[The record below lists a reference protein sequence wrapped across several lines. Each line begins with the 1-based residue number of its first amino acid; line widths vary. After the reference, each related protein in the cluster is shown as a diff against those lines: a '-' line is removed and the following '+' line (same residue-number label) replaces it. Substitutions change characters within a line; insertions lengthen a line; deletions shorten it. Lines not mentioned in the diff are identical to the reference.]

1 MNLQGIVLAY
11 NLAMYRNRFALALAL
26 CSAARATVPTIDESL
41 SMKSVAGA
49 QISPDGHYVAYS
61 VTQTNWEDN
70 DFISQIWI
78 AVTASGERYQLTSG
92 KKSSTGPQ
100 WSPDSRRIAFTS
112 DRDGKRQ
119 IYLISPSGGEA
130 AQLTAEDNGVG
141 GIAWSP
147 DGGSIAFTSSGP
159 EPKAKKDRKE
169 KYGDFEIIGG
179 DYSLNHLW
187 QVKIP
192 AELPSDTKKLPKAE
206 PLTKGDQ
213 FSVAGFG
220 WSPDGKKIA
229 FSASR
234 DPDPESAQTEQL
246 YVLDLGDLHVRKLID
261 AQGPNSN
268 PKWSPDGKQIAYATY
283 DNQPFFYYANRYIAA
298 VSVEGGTPK
307 VLTRDFDEDANLI
320 DWGPDGIYFA
330 ASQKTNAHIYRLDP
344 GTRAVH
350 RITGPDAFHAAGAS
364 FTKDHRTFAGTGAAP
379 NRFAEIYLSSAAD
392 FAPRYL
398 TDTGAQY
405 KNFTLAH
412 REVVE
417 WKSSDGATVEGILIK
432 PADYDPSRKYPL
444 LVVIHGGPTGVDTP
458 VLAADRYYP
467 VERFAA
473 KGALILK
480 PNYRGSA
487 GYGGKFRALN
497 VRNLGVGDYE
507 DVISGVDS
515 LIAKGLVDRDRVA
528 SMGWSEGGYISA
540 FITCFSDRF
549 KAVSVGAGISDWVTY
564 YVNTDIHPFTRQYL
578 KATPWDDPE
587 IYRKTSPITYVN
599 RAKTP
604 TLIQQGDQDKRVPP
618 PDSYEL
624 YQALKDRGVPV
635 KLIFYKGFGHPINKP
650 KQQRAVMEHN
660 YEWFSKYIWGEE
672 TAVIAG
678 GDR

>member
-1 MNLQGIVLAY
+1 MKLQGIALAY
-11 NLAMYRNRFALALAL
+11 NLAMYRNRFALALLVSA
-26 CSAARATVPTIDESL
+26 AARATVPTIDESL

-49 QISPDGHYVAYS
+49 QISPDGRYVAYS
-61 VTQTNWEDN
+61 VTQTNWDDN

-78 AVTASGERYQLTSG
+78 AVTATGERYQLTSG

-100 WSPDSRRIAFTS
+100 WSPDSHRLAFTS

-130 AQLTAEDNGVG
+130 TQLTSEDNGVG

-147 DGGSIAFTSSGP
+147 DGASIAFTSSGP
-159 EPKAKKDRKE
+159 ESKAKKDRKE

-179 DYSLNHLW
+179 DYALSQLW
-187 QVKIP
+187 RVKIP
-192 AELPSDTKKLPKAE
+192 ADLPSDTKKLPKAE

-213 FSVAGFG
+213 FSVAGFA

-246 YVLDLGDLHVRKLID
+246 YVLDLADLHVRKLID

-268 PKWSPDGKQIAYATY
+268 PKWSPDGKQIAYATF

-307 VLTRDFDEDANLI
+307 VLTRDFDEDSNLL
-320 DWGPDGIYFA
+320 DWGPDGIYFTA
-330 ASQKTNAHIYRLDP
+330 LQKTNAHIYRLDP
-344 GTRAVH
+344 ASLAVH

-364 FTKDHRTFAGTGAAP
+364 FTKDHRTFAGTGGTP
-379 NRFAEIYLSSAAD
+379 NHFAEIYVSSTAD
-392 FAPRYL
+392 FAPHYL
-398 TDTGAQY
+398 TDTGAGY

-497 VRNLGVGDYE
+497 VRNLGIGDYE

-515 LIAKGLVDRDRVA
+515 LIAKGLVDKDRVA

-587 IYRKTSPITYVN
+587 IYRKTSPITYVS

-672 TAVIAG
+672 TAVTAG
-678 GDR
+678 GDQ